1 VGYVEDL
8 QLRLSFAQHHIL
20 KNIDKFSIDEIECM
34 FMDHIFTDADKEG
47 IVIGLLK
54 LGRVDKEKAHK
65 LLFTTKEEFEKILAK
80 HQLKT

>member
-1 VGYVEDL
+1 M
-8 QLRLSFAQHHIL
+8 R
-20 KNIDKFSIDEIECM
+20 IECM

-65 LLFTTKEEFEKILAK
+65 LLFTTKEEFEKNISKASIKNMNEEKGILFIIAITVG
-80 HQLKT
+80 KTA